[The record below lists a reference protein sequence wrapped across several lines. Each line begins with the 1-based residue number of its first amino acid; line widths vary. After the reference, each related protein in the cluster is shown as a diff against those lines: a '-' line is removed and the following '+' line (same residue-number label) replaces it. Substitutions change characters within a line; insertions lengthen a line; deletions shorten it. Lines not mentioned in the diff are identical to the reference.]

1 MTEKAYNLTT
11 QQFHFLVYILEKL
24 LLLCN
29 NRSKKRPQQD
39 CHRKNWKYPNSSS
52 TGECKITVQSS
63 MEYFTDTYI
72 KTDKSRNNTDMKR
85 QVTIDGTVIN
95 GILYTIH
102 VSTQINLETMLK

>member
-1 MTEKAYNLTT
+1 
-11 QQFHFLVYILEKL
+11 
-24 LLLCN
+24 
-29 NRSKKRPQQD
+29 
-39 CHRKNWKYPNSSS
+39 
-52 TGECKITVQSS
+52 

-102 VSTQINLETMLK
+102 VSTQINLETMLKWKAKLQYNTFSMNLVI